1 MVLDEEIRGDGTVN
15 MPWVEKYRPAS
26 LTELI
31 AHEEITETLMKLIN
45 ENRLPHLLFYG
56 PPGTGK
62 TSAILAA
69 ARMMYTPKQ
78 LSSMV
83 LELNA
88 SDDRGIGIVRE
99 QIINFAQTSTLNIDK
114 NQGNIPKLIV
124 LDEADAMTKDAQ
136 SALRRVIEKFTD
148 NVRFCIICNYLS
160 KIIPAIQSRC
170 TRLRFAP
177 LSSEQIIPRL
187 HHIVQAESL
196 IVTEDG
202 EKALLNLA
210 QGDMRRVIN
219 ILQSTA
225 MAFKKVDERN
235 VYQCVGYPLP
245 TDVDKIVRILLNDSI
260 EDAYTKIEEIRNER
274 AFALSDI
281 LNSMHGFIFRL
292 VIPPELLSRLIISM
306 ADIEY
311 HLSQGCSDRLQL
323 GALIGAFIRA
333 RSEMVKL
340 APGKM
345 QNSGVGPNQPV
356 YYQQTQGTKTAV
368 GRGYLTFAQILI
380 GAGGAMMMGYP
391 PSTTDQRQ
399 QQQQQQMMNMQGVAT
414 AQMYGSGGTNM
425 QGTSQESSPG
435 IRPSQSQSNYS
446 LGVQSQTS
454 NEQQQQQQQQF
465 QNRQSYQ
472 PQQQSQRQQ
481 SQQSTQR
488 AADQADEKSKKEETK
503 ITRPMNPPPYS
514 PEILTD
520 LSKYSV
526 ASLACIGRE
535 LVQELLLRTYTLM
548 TSLTKSV
555 DRWHQQQGIS
565 DPEQLLSYCEYIL
578 SKITEIRLRIDY
590 VPKVANI
597 SEDEF
602 ITLMTDPSP
611 PHKPPELIA
620 KEETFE
626 VQRRKL
632 VKLNTALKN
641 LDWMCLVSDPR
652 FLKKADKS

>member
-1 MVLDEEIRGDGTVN
+1 MKIDCRIYYFMALLEL
-15 MPWVEKYRPAS
+15 EKR
-26 LTELI
+26 
-31 AHEEITETLMKLIN
+31 
-45 ENRLPHLLFYG
+45 
-56 PPGTGK
+56 
-62 TSAILAA
+62 
-69 ARMMYTPKQ
+69 
-78 LSSMV
+78 
-83 LELNA
+83 LNA

-99 QIINFAQTSTLNIDK
+99 QIINFAQTSTLNVDK
-114 NQGNIPKLIV
+114 NQSSVPKLII

-177 LSSEQIIPRL
+177 LSNEQILPRL
-187 HHIVQAESL
+187 HHIVQVETL
-196 IVTEDG
+196 TVTEDG
-202 EKALLNLA
+202 QKALLNLA
-210 QGDMRRVIN
+210 EGDMRRVIN

-225 MAFKKVDERN
+225 MAFKTVDEPN
-235 VYQCVGYPLP
+235 VYRCVGYPLP
-245 TDVDKIVRILLNDSI
+245 TDVEKIVKILLNDSI
-260 EDAYTKIEEIRNER
+260 EDAYTKIEEIRTER

-281 LNSMHGFIFRL
+281 LNSMHEFIFRL
-292 VIPPELLSRLIISM
+292 VVPPELLSRLLICM

-323 GALIGAFIRA
+323 GALIG
-333 RSEMVKL
+333 
-340 APGKM
+340 KM

-356 YYQQTQGTKTAV
+356 YYQQTQG
-368 GRGYLTFAQILI
+368 
-380 GAGGAMMMGYP
+380 GAMMMGYP
-391 PSTTDQRQ
+391 PSTIDQRQ
-399 QQQQQQMMNMQGVAT
+399 QQQVMNMQSISA
-414 AQMYGSGGTNM
+414 AQIYSGTGANIQSMPGRQYSAGTV
-425 QGTSQESSPG
+425 QESSPG
-435 IRPSQSQSNYS
+435 IRPSSHSQSNYQ
-446 LGVQSQTS
+446 LGVQSQTP
-454 NEQQQQQQQQF
+454 NEQQQQQQQQQF

-472 PQQQSQRQQ
+472 PQQQPQQ
-481 SQQSTQR
+481 CTQR
-488 AADQADEKSKKEETK
+488 ISDQVGEKSKKDETK
-503 ITRPMNPPPYS
+503 AARPMNPPPYS
-514 PEILTD
+514 PEILSD

-555 DRWHQQQGIS
+555 DRWHQQQGVS

-590 VPKVANI
+590 VPRVANI

-602 ITLMTDPSP
+602 ITLMSDPSP
-611 PHKPPELIA
+611 PQKPPELTA

-641 LDWMCLVSDPR
+641 LDWMCLVSDPLG
-652 FLKKADKS
+652 FLHNLYIIALIILTICISAK

>member
-1 MVLDEEIRGDGTVN
+1 MKIDCRIYYFMALLEL
-15 MPWVEKYRPAS
+15 EKR
-26 LTELI
+26 
-31 AHEEITETLMKLIN
+31 
-45 ENRLPHLLFYG
+45 
-56 PPGTGK
+56 
-62 TSAILAA
+62 
-69 ARMMYTPKQ
+69 
-78 LSSMV
+78 
-83 LELNA
+83 LNA

-99 QIINFAQTSTLNIDK
+99 QIINFAQTSTLNVDK
-114 NQGNIPKLIV
+114 NQSSVPKLII

-177 LSSEQIIPRL
+177 LSNEQILPRL
-187 HHIVQAESL
+187 HHIVQVETL
-196 IVTEDG
+196 TVTEDG
-202 EKALLNLA
+202 QKALLNLA
-210 QGDMRRVIN
+210 EGDMRRVIN

-225 MAFKKVDERN
+225 MAFKTVDEPN
-235 VYQCVGYPLP
+235 VYRCVGYPLP
-245 TDVDKIVRILLNDSI
+245 TDVEKIVKILLNDSI
-260 EDAYTKIEEIRNER
+260 EDAYTKIEEIRTER

-281 LNSMHGFIFRL
+281 LNSMHEFIFRL
-292 VIPPELLSRLIISM
+292 VVPPELLSRLLICM

-311 HLSQGCSDRLQL
+311 HLSQ
-323 GALIGAFIRA
+323 
-333 RSEMVKL
+333 
-340 APGKM
+340 GKM

-356 YYQQTQGTKTAV
+356 YYQQTQG
-368 GRGYLTFAQILI
+368 
-380 GAGGAMMMGYP
+380 GAMMMGYP
-391 PSTTDQRQ
+391 PSTIDQRQ
-399 QQQQQQMMNMQGVAT
+399 QQQVMNMQSISA
-414 AQMYGSGGTNM
+414 AQIYSGTGANIQSMPGRQYSAGTV
-425 QGTSQESSPG
+425 QESSPG
-435 IRPSQSQSNYS
+435 IRPSSHSQSNYQ
-446 LGVQSQTS
+446 LGVQSQTP
-454 NEQQQQQQQQF
+454 NEQQQQQQQQQF

-472 PQQQSQRQQ
+472 PQQQPQQ
-481 SQQSTQR
+481 CTQR
-488 AADQADEKSKKEETK
+488 ISDQVGEKSKKDETK
-503 ITRPMNPPPYS
+503 AARPMNPPPYS
-514 PEILTD
+514 PEILSD

-555 DRWHQQQGIS
+555 DRWHQQQGVS

-590 VPKVANI
+590 VPRVANI

-602 ITLMTDPSP
+602 ITLMSDPSP
-611 PHKPPELIA
+611 PQKPPELTA

-652 FLKKADKS
+652 FLKKADKN

>member
-1 MVLDEEIRGDGTVN
+1 MVSDGQMRENGSIN

-26 LTELI
+26 LTELVS
-31 AHEEITETLMKLIN
+31 HQEIIDTLMKLIN

-62 TSAILAA
+62 TSTILAA
-69 ARMMYTPKQ
+69 ARMLYTPKQ

-99 QIINFAQTSTLNIDK
+99 QIINFAQTSTLNVDK
-114 NQGNIPKLIV
+114 NQSSVPKLVI

-177 LSSEQIIPRL
+177 LSNEQILPRL
-187 HHIVQAESL
+187 HHIVRVESL
-196 IVTEDG
+196 TVTEDG
-202 EKALLNLA
+202 QKALLNLA
-210 QGDMRRVIN
+210 EGDMRRVIN

-225 MAFKKVDERN
+225 MAFKTVDERN
-235 VYQCVGYPLP
+235 VYRCLGYPLP
-245 TDVDKIVRILLNDSI
+245 TDVEKIVKILLNDSM
-260 EDAYTKIEEIRNER
+260 EDAYTRIEEIRNER

-281 LNSMHGFIFRL
+281 LNSMHDFIFRL
-292 VIPPELLSRLIISM
+292 VVPPELLSRLLICM

-323 GALIGAFIRA
+323 GALIGAFINIRNELA
-333 RSEMVKL
+333 KL
-340 APGKM
+340 APSKM

-356 YYQQTQGTKTAV
+356 YYQQTQG
-368 GRGYLTFAQILI
+368 
-380 GAGGAMMMGYP
+380 GAMMMSYP
-391 PSTTDQRQ
+391 PSTVDQRQ
-399 QQQQQQMMNMQGVAT
+399 QQQQQQVINMQSMQA
-414 AQMYGSGGTNM
+414 AQIYSGTGANM
-425 QGTSQESSPG
+425 QSMPGRQYSAGTVQESSPG
-435 IRPSQSQSNYS
+435 IRPSSQSQSNYP

-454 NEQQQQQQQQF
+454 NEQQQQQQQQQF

-472 PQQQSQRQQ
+472 PQQQPQRQQ
-481 SQQSTQR
+481 PQQCTQR
-488 AADQADEKSKKEETK
+488 ISDQVSEKLKKEETK
-503 ITRPMNPPPYS
+503 AARPMNPPPYS
-514 PEILTD
+514 PEILSD
-520 LSKYSV
+520 LSKYSI

-555 DRWHQQQGIS
+555 DRWHQQQGVS

-590 VPKVANI
+590 VPRVANI

-602 ITLMTDPSP
+602 ITLMSDPSP
-611 PHKPPELIA
+611 PQKLPELTA

-652 FLKKADKS
+652 FLKKADKN

>member
-1 MVLDEEIRGDGTVN
+1 MSKRSLKSPAELFIHGSDGQMRESGMIN

-26 LTELI
+26 LTELVS
-31 AHEEITETLMKLIN
+31 HQEITDTLMKLIN

-62 TSAILAA
+62 TSTILAA
-69 ARMMYTPKQ
+69 ARMLYTSKQ

-99 QIINFAQTSTLNIDK
+99 QIINFAQTSTLNVDK
-114 NQGNIPKLIV
+114 NQSSVPKLII

-177 LSSEQIIPRL
+177 LSNEQILPRL
-187 HHIVQAESL
+187 HHIVQVETL
-196 IVTEDG
+196 TVTEDG
-202 EKALLNLA
+202 QKALLNLA
-210 QGDMRRVIN
+210 EGDMRRVIN

-225 MAFKKVDERN
+225 MAFKTVDEPN
-235 VYQCVGYPLP
+235 VYRCVGYPLP
-245 TDVDKIVRILLNDSI
+245 TDVEKIVKILLNDSI
-260 EDAYTKIEEIRNER
+260 EDAYTKIEEIRTER

-281 LNSMHGFIFRL
+281 LNSMHEFIFRL
-292 VIPPELLSRLIISM
+292 VVPPELLSRLLICM

-311 HLSQGCSDRLQL
+311 HLSQ
-323 GALIGAFIRA
+323 
-333 RSEMVKL
+333 
-340 APGKM
+340 GKM

-356 YYQQTQGTKTAV
+356 YYQQTQG
-368 GRGYLTFAQILI
+368 
-380 GAGGAMMMGYP
+380 GAMMMGYP
-391 PSTTDQRQ
+391 PSTIDQRQ
-399 QQQQQQMMNMQGVAT
+399 QQQVMNMQSISA
-414 AQMYGSGGTNM
+414 AQIYSGTGANIQSMPGRQYSAGTV
-425 QGTSQESSPG
+425 QESSPG
-435 IRPSQSQSNYS
+435 IRPSSHSQSNYQ
-446 LGVQSQTS
+446 LGVQSQTP
-454 NEQQQQQQQQF
+454 NEQQQQQQQQQF

-472 PQQQSQRQQ
+472 PQQQPQQ
-481 SQQSTQR
+481 CTQR
-488 AADQADEKSKKEETK
+488 ISDQVGEKSKKDETK
-503 ITRPMNPPPYS
+503 AARPMNPPPYS
-514 PEILTD
+514 PEILSD

-555 DRWHQQQGIS
+555 DRWHQQQGVS

-590 VPKVANI
+590 VPRVANI

-602 ITLMTDPSP
+602 ITLMSDPSP
-611 PHKPPELIA
+611 PQKPPELTA

-652 FLKKADKS
+652 FLKKADKN

>member
-1 MVLDEEIRGDGTVN
+1 MVSDGQMRESGMIN

-26 LTELI
+26 LTELVS
-31 AHEEITETLMKLIN
+31 HQEITDTLMKLIN

-62 TSAILAA
+62 TSTILAA
-69 ARMMYTPKQ
+69 ARMLYTSKQ

-99 QIINFAQTSTLNIDK
+99 QIINFAQTSTLNVDK
-114 NQGNIPKLIV
+114 NQSSVPKLII

-177 LSSEQIIPRL
+177 LSNEQILPRL
-187 HHIVQAESL
+187 HHIVQVETL
-196 IVTEDG
+196 TVTEDG
-202 EKALLNLA
+202 QKALLNLA
-210 QGDMRRVIN
+210 EGDMRRVIN

-225 MAFKKVDERN
+225 MAFKTVDEPN
-235 VYQCVGYPLP
+235 VYRCVGYPLP
-245 TDVDKIVRILLNDSI
+245 TDVEKIVKILLNDSI
-260 EDAYTKIEEIRNER
+260 EDAYTKIEEIRTER

-281 LNSMHGFIFRL
+281 LNSMHEFIFRL
-292 VIPPELLSRLIISM
+292 VVPPELLSRLLICM

-323 GALIGAFIRA
+323 GALIGAFINTRNELA
-333 RSEMVKL
+333 KL
-340 APGKM
+340 APSKM

-356 YYQQTQGTKTAV
+356 YYQQTQG
-368 GRGYLTFAQILI
+368 
-380 GAGGAMMMGYP
+380 GAMMMGYP
-391 PSTTDQRQ
+391 PSTIDQRQ
-399 QQQQQQMMNMQGVAT
+399 QQQVMNMQSISA
-414 AQMYGSGGTNM
+414 AQIYSGTGANIQSMPGRQYSAGTV
-425 QGTSQESSPG
+425 QESSPG
-435 IRPSQSQSNYS
+435 IRPSSHSQSNYQ
-446 LGVQSQTS
+446 LGVQSQTP
-454 NEQQQQQQQQF
+454 NEQQQQQQQQQF

-472 PQQQSQRQQ
+472 PQQQPQQ
-481 SQQSTQR
+481 CTQR
-488 AADQADEKSKKEETK
+488 ISDQVGEKSKKDETK
-503 ITRPMNPPPYS
+503 AARPMNPPPYS
-514 PEILTD
+514 PEILSD

-555 DRWHQQQGIS
+555 DRWHQQQGVS

-590 VPKVANI
+590 VPRVANI

-602 ITLMTDPSP
+602 ITLMSDPSP
-611 PHKPPELIA
+611 PQKPPELTA

-652 FLKKADKS
+652 FLKKADKN

>member
-1 MVLDEEIRGDGTVN
+1 
-15 MPWVEKYRPAS
+15 
-26 LTELI
+26 
-31 AHEEITETLMKLIN
+31 
-45 ENRLPHLLFYG
+45 
-56 PPGTGK
+56 
-62 TSAILAA
+62 
-69 ARMMYTPKQ
+69 
-78 LSSMV
+78 
-83 LELNA
+83 
-88 SDDRGIGIVRE
+88 
-99 QIINFAQTSTLNIDK
+99 
-114 NQGNIPKLIV
+114 
-124 LDEADAMTKDAQ
+124 
-136 SALRRVIEKFTD
+136 
-148 NVRFCIICNYLS
+148 
-160 KIIPAIQSRC
+160 
-170 TRLRFAP
+170 
-177 LSSEQIIPRL
+177 
-187 HHIVQAESL
+187 
-196 IVTEDG
+196 
-202 EKALLNLA
+202 
-210 QGDMRRVIN
+210 
-219 ILQSTA
+219 
-225 MAFKKVDERN
+225 
-235 VYQCVGYPLP
+235 
-245 TDVDKIVRILLNDSI
+245 
-260 EDAYTKIEEIRNER
+260 
-274 AFALSDI
+274 
-281 LNSMHGFIFRL
+281 
-292 VIPPELLSRLIISM
+292 
-306 ADIEY
+306 
-311 HLSQGCSDRLQL
+311 
-323 GALIGAFIRA
+323 
-333 RSEMVKL
+333 
-340 APGKM
+340 M

-356 YYQQTQGTKTAV
+356 YYQQTQ
-368 GRGYLTFAQILI
+368 
-380 GAGGAMMMGYP
+380 GGAMMMGYP

-425 QGTSQESSPG
+425 QGMPGRPYSSGTSQESSPG

>member
-1 MVLDEEIRGDGTVN
+1 MVSDGQMRESGMIN

-26 LTELI
+26 LTELVS
-31 AHEEITETLMKLIN
+31 HQEITDTLMKLIN

-62 TSAILAA
+62 TSTILAA
-69 ARMMYTPKQ
+69 ARMLYTSKQ

-99 QIINFAQTSTLNIDK
+99 QIINFAQTSTLNVDK
-114 NQGNIPKLIV
+114 NQSSVPKLII

-177 LSSEQIIPRL
+177 LSNEQILPRL
-187 HHIVQAESL
+187 HHIVQVETL
-196 IVTEDG
+196 TVTEDG
-202 EKALLNLA
+202 QKALLNLA
-210 QGDMRRVIN
+210 EGDMRRVIN

-225 MAFKKVDERN
+225 MAFKTVDEPN
-235 VYQCVGYPLP
+235 VYRCVGYPLP
-245 TDVDKIVRILLNDSI
+245 TDVEKIVKILLNDSI
-260 EDAYTKIEEIRNER
+260 EDAYTKIEEIRTER

-281 LNSMHGFIFRL
+281 LNSMHEFIFRL
-292 VIPPELLSRLIISM
+292 VVPPELLSRLLICM

-323 GALIGAFIRA
+323 GALIG
-333 RSEMVKL
+333 
-340 APGKM
+340 KM

-356 YYQQTQGTKTAV
+356 YYQQTQG
-368 GRGYLTFAQILI
+368 
-380 GAGGAMMMGYP
+380 GAMMMGYP
-391 PSTTDQRQ
+391 PSTIDQRQ
-399 QQQQQQMMNMQGVAT
+399 QQQVMNMQSISA
-414 AQMYGSGGTNM
+414 AQIYSGTGANIQSMPGRQYSAGTV
-425 QGTSQESSPG
+425 QESSPG
-435 IRPSQSQSNYS
+435 IRPSSHSQSNYQ
-446 LGVQSQTS
+446 LGVQSQTP
-454 NEQQQQQQQQF
+454 NEQQQQQQQQQF

-472 PQQQSQRQQ
+472 PQQQPQQ
-481 SQQSTQR
+481 CTQR
-488 AADQADEKSKKEETK
+488 ISDQVGEKSKKDETK
-503 ITRPMNPPPYS
+503 AARPMNPPPYS
-514 PEILTD
+514 PEILSD

-555 DRWHQQQGIS
+555 DRWHQQQGVS

-590 VPKVANI
+590 VPRVANI

-602 ITLMTDPSP
+602 ITLMSDPSP
-611 PHKPPELIA
+611 PQKPPELTA

-652 FLKKADKS
+652 FLKKADKN